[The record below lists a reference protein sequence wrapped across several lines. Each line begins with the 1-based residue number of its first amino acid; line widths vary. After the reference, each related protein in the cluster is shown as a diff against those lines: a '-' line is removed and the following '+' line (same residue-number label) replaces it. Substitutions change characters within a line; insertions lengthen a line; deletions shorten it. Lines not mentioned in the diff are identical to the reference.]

1 MNTRTTVPKGN
12 FMSPEDRILPR
23 AFVAAVLICF
33 SARAQVQQAW
43 VTHYN
48 GPGTIGSAAVRA
60 MAVDRKGNVSVT
72 GVSGGPGTGTD
83 YATIKYDVDGNQL
96 WAARYSGPSEDYANA
111 IAADSAGNIYV
122 TGESLDRDTDYDYV
136 TIKYDANGNGVWT
149 NRYNGP
155 GNRIDSAYAMAVDSA
170 GSVYV
175 TGRSYSSDT
184 GYDYATLKYDTD
196 GNQLWAARYNGNG
209 TSDDVAYALAVD
221 DAGNVYVTGGS
232 ASLDT
237 GWDYA
242 TIKYDAGGHQLW
254 VARFPPGVAATAL
267 AVDSA
272 GKVYVTGWSADS
284 YGGAH
289 YATVKY
295 DAEGNQLW
303 AALYRGP
310 LKHNAFA
317 TALAVDSAGQVYVTG
332 QADENYATLKYDA
345 GGNPLWVAR
354 YVGPGGSGD
363 SAQALA
369 VDGSGNVYVTGSSG
383 GSGTGAD
390 CATIKYDNNGNQ
402 IWAAR
407 YNGPDNHHDVATALA
422 VNTVGDV
429 YVSGHSS
436 SYVNPDVYVTI
447 KYVQTTAAGLPAII
461 TEPKRQVAVNGTNV
475 TFSVVA
481 AGSAPLFYQ
490 WRFNGVNLPG
500 ATDVTF
506 VLTNVQASRSGD
518 YSVVITNLLGVTVS
532 PEVRL
537 TVVSEPW
544 LGFAEILPGREFQ
557 FGLVGDPGLLYE
569 IQWSSDLVRWL
580 SLTNLS
586 STIGL
591 IQLGD
596 SIATNSSQRFYRAV
610 VPP

>member
-12 FMSPEDRILPR
+12 FMSPEDSILPR

-33 SARAQVQQAW
+33 SARSQVQQAW

-170 GSVYV
+170 G
-175 TGRSYSSDT
+175 
-184 GYDYATLKYDTD
+184 
-196 GNQLWAARYNGNG
+196 
-209 TSDDVAYALAVD
+209 
-221 DAGNVYVTGGS
+221 
-232 ASLDT
+232 
-237 GWDYA
+237 
-242 TIKYDAGGHQLW
+242 
-254 VARFPPGVAATAL
+254 
-267 AVDSA
+267 
-272 GKVYVTGWSADS
+272 KVYVTGWSADS

-354 YVGPGGSGD
+354 YVGPGSSGD

-436 SYVNPDVYVTI
+436 SYVNPDVYV
-447 KYVQTTAAGLPAII
+447 
-461 TEPKRQVAVNGTNV
+461 
-475 TFSVVA
+475 
-481 AGSAPLFYQ
+481 
-490 WRFNGVNLPG
+490 
-500 ATDVTF
+500 
-506 VLTNVQASRSGD
+506 
-518 YSVVITNLLGVTVS
+518 
-532 PEVRL
+532 
-537 TVVSEPW
+537 
-544 LGFAEILPGREFQ
+544 
-557 FGLVGDPGLLYE
+557 
-569 IQWSSDLVRWL
+569 
-580 SLTNLS
+580 
-586 STIGL
+586 
-591 IQLGD
+591 
-596 SIATNSSQRFYRAV
+596 
-610 VPP
+610 